1 MANGQQMNL
10 NINVQDLKVMECV
23 CGNSCF
29 LPQIKV
35 RFIPRL
41 LSPAGQPQYLLT
53 QEGIACAI
61 CGEVFDVSN
70 PSKEEKEEKSNII
83 LIK

>member
-1 MANGQQMNL
+1 MQQPTNL
-10 NINVQDLKVMECV
+10 NINISDLEVMECK
-23 CGNSCF
+23 CGNTCF
-29 LPQIKV
+29 LPQIRV

-61 CGEVFDVSN
+61 CGEMFDVTN
-70 PSKEEKEEKSNII
+70 PSKEEKEPKSNII
-83 LIK
+83 LMK

>member
-1 MANGQQMNL
+1 MAMQPTNL
-10 NINVQDLKVMECV
+10 NINVNDLKVMECA

-29 LPQIKV
+29 LPQMKV

-41 LSPAGQPQYLLT
+41 LSPSGQPQYLLT
-53 QEGIACAI
+53 QEGIACAV
-61 CGEVFDVSN
+61 CGEAFDVSN
-70 PSKEEKEEKSNII
+70 PGKEEKEAESKII

>member
-1 MANGQQMNL
+1 MAEQMNL
-10 NINVQDLKVMECV
+10 NVNVENLTVMACK
-23 CGNSCF
+23 CGNTCF
-29 LPQIKV
+29 LPQLKV

-61 CGEVFDVSN
+61 CGEIFDITN
-70 PSKEEKEEKSNII
+70 PSKEEKKEESRIVLVK
-83 LIK
+83 